1 MKYPIKLKVNG
12 RSARRSVE
20 AHETLLD
27 FLRERM
33 GLTGTKAG
41 CGQGDCGACTVL
53 MDGKPVNSCLILASE
68 AAGKEITT
76 IEGLSRNGA
85 LHPLQQAL
93 VDHNGV
99 QCGFCTPG
107 MILTAYALLAENP
120 DPDEEEIRRYMAG
133 NLCRCTGYTKIVEA
147 IRSVAAHRGKEAS
160 LPSVGGKK
168 RQEAPEKT
176 TGHALFT
183 GDMKRPGMLV
193 GKFLRS
199 SVPHARI
206 KNIDTSAAL
215 SLPGVGAVITAAD
228 FPDRRIG
235 FIVHDEYAMARDKV
249 RYIGEPL
256 AAVAAADEETADRAL
271 DLIRVEMEELP
282 AVFTISESLG
292 PHAPVIHEEYK
303 EYTSEFPLTP
313 GENTCLEGKIRKGD
327 IEKGFAESDVVFEDN
342 YTMPVVHQTPMEP
355 KTVLAEL
362 DHNGRLHVWSGTARP
377 FAVQAG
383 IAEILGVPMSHVRV
397 TGTRMG
403 GHFGSK
409 GEMTFEPIAA
419 MLALKAKKPVRVEMT
434 RQEEFISG
442 NPRHAMEI
450 TIKTGVKKDGT
461 IVARQAKVKSDTGAY
476 AYFGPLAT
484 TTAMNLVSGPYRIPN
499 IFVEG
504 LCVYTNKLSCGP
516 CRGPGAPQALFAG
529 EVQLDRIAR
538 ELGINPVDLRRK
550 NALKTNDSTAAGQV
564 LTEGGYDE
572 ALSALKGYLEA
583 HPVSVPG
590 EDEKTAF
597 GIGVA
602 GGFWGMGGAGSSAT
616 VRVNEDGTAVL
627 IMGAVETGAGSDT
640 AMSLLV
646 ADGLGISPAKV
657 KVVSGDTD
665 TCPFDFGAIGSRT
678 TQAMGSAVHI
688 AVEGVKNQLLTFA
701 ENHLKVPRQKLDFR
715 DGKIFVKE
723 RPEQALAIAKAAH
736 LLTVSK
742 GGPVVA
748 TGTNTNPSPPFDA
761 DSVEGILR
769 PNRPFYAFG
778 AQAVLVRVD
787 KATGNVD
794 VLKVIAAHN
803 VGKAVFMAGIEGQ
816 IEGGVAMGLG
826 YALSEEAIFSRGRL
840 VNDSLVDYR
849 VPTMAD
855 VPEIVPIIVEK
866 EGAKSPEDIRG
877 VGEPAT
883 IPTAAA
889 VANAVYDAI
898 GVRVNDLPITPE
910 KVFRA
915 LHDK

>member
-1 MKYPIKLKVNG
+1 MRYPIKLKING
-12 RSARRSVE
+12 RSVRRSVE
-20 AHETLLD
+20 AQETLLD

-33 GLTGTKAG
+33 GLTGTKGG

-53 MDGKPVNSCLILASE
+53 IDGKPVNSCLVLASE
-68 AAGKEITT
+68 ASGKEITT
-76 IEGLSRNGA
+76 IEGLSRDGV
-85 LHPLQQAL
+85 LHPLQQAF
-93 VDHNGV
+93 VDSNGV

-107 MILTAYALLAENP
+107 MILMAYALLKENP
-120 DPDEEEIRRYMAG
+120 NPGAEEIRRHMSG

-147 IRSVAAHRGKEAS
+147 VQSAAVQGRKTKES
-160 LPSVGGKK
+160 PSAGEKR

-176 TGHALFT
+176 TGNALFT
-183 GDMKRPGMLV
+183 GDLKRPGMLV

-199 SVPHARI
+199 SVPHARV
-206 KNIDTSAAL
+206 KSIDTSAAMAL
-215 SLPGVGAVITAAD
+215 AGVTTVITAAD
-228 FPDRRIG
+228 FPDKRIG
-235 FIVHDEYAMARDKV
+235 FMVHDEYVMARGKV
-249 RYIGEPL
+249 RYIGEPM
-256 AAVAAADEETADRAL
+256 AAVAAVDEATADLAL
-271 DLIRVEMEELP
+271 DLIRVEMEDLP
-282 AVFTISESLG
+282 AVFTISEGLDAD
-292 PHAPVIHEEYK
+292 APLIHEEYK
-303 EYTSEFPLTP
+303 KYTSEFPLTP
-313 GENTCLEGKIRKGD
+313 RGNACLDGRIRKGD
-327 IEKGFAESDVVFEDN
+327 IEKGFAESDEMFEDR

-355 KTVLAEL
+355 KTVLAET
-362 DHNGRLHVWSGTARP
+362 DHNGRLHVWTGTARP

-383 IAEILGVPMSHVRV
+383 IAEILDIPMSNIRV

-409 GEMTFEPIAA
+409 GEMTFEPIVA

-450 TIKTGVKKDGT
+450 LIKTGVKKDGT
-461 IVARQAKVKSDTGAY
+461 LLARQARIKSDTGAY

-484 TTAMNLVSGPYRIPN
+484 TTAMNLVSGPYNIPN
-499 IFVEG
+499 VFVEG

-516 CRGPGAPQALFAG
+516 CRGPGAPQALLAG
-529 EVQLDRIAR
+529 ETQLDRIAR
-538 ELGINPVDLRRK
+538 KLGIGPIELRRK
-550 NALKTNDSTAAGQV
+550 NALKANNSTASGQV

-572 ALSALKGYLEA
+572 ALAALEEYL
-583 HPVSVPG
+583 
-590 EDEKTAF
+590 KTHLGPLPAGDATKAF
-597 GIGVA
+597 GMGLA

-646 ADGLGISPAKV
+646 AEGLGVPPERV

-701 ENHLKVPRQKLDFR
+701 ESYFKTAGEDLVFGE
-715 DGKIFVKE
+715 GKIYAKE
-723 RPEQALAIAKAAH
+723 RPEAALTLGKAAH

-748 TGTNTNPSPPFDA
+748 TGTNTNPSPPFD
-761 DSVEGILR
+761 SECVEGIIR
-769 PNRPFYAFG
+769 PSRPFFAFG
-778 AQAVLVRVD
+778 AQAAIVQVD
-787 KATGNVD
+787 KTTGKVD

-803 VGKAVFMAGIEGQ
+803 VGKAVFRPGIEGQ

-826 YALSEEAIFSRGRL
+826 YALSEEAIFSEGKL
-840 VNDSLVDYR
+840 VNDSFVDYK

-866 EGAKSPEDIRG
+866 KDARSPEDIRG
-877 VGEPAT
+877 IGEPAT

-889 VANAVYDAI
+889 VVNAVYDAI
-898 GVRVNDLPITPE
+898 GVRIHDLPLTPE
-910 KVFRA
+910 KVYRA
-915 LHDK
+915 MRNK